1 MRRRVY
7 RFRRRD
13 LGSKWVS
20 AFPFIN
26 STNVLSL
33 CHMLDMV
40 IHDTKDLQNSL
51 ENLVAVI
58 ILVPIN
64 GPTSL

>member
-1 MRRRVY
+1 
-7 RFRRRD
+7 
-13 LGSKWVS
+13 
-20 AFPFIN
+20 
-26 STNVLSL
+26 
-33 CHMLDMV
+33 MLDMV